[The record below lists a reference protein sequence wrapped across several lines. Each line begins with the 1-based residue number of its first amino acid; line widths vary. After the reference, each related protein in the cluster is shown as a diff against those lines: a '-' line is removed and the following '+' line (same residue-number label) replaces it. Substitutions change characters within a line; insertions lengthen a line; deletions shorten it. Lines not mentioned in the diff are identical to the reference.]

1 MATGTIMMFDERGKR
16 QEVTQM
22 AWESRNGRGRYYT
35 RSRKVNGRVVR
46 EYLGTGPHAELMA
59 AIDAGRREERQ
70 AKAAAER
77 LERENWWAKDAE
89 VKTLCALAEALAARS
104 LEAAGYHRHKRG
116 EWRRRRGL

>member
-16 QEVTQM
+16 EEVTQM

-46 EYLGTGPHAELMA
+46 EYLGTSPHAELMA
-59 AIDAGRREERQ
+59 AIDAGRREVRQ

-77 LERENWWAKDAE
+77 LERENWGAMDAE